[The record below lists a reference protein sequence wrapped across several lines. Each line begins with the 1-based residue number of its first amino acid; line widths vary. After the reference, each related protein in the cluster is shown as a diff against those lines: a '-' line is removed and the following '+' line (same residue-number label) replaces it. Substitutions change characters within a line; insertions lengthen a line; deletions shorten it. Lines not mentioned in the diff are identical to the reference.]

1 MLHMCDLPFNVMI
14 GMGKCTP
21 DEEGFLCLEADSKYH
36 NHVGT
41 VHASA
46 LYSLGEATAGQ
57 AMVEL
62 MGAKTADY
70 LVLLGRSEGKY
81 RKPAQGRIRS
91 FVITPQEELDALMET
106 LTRKSRT
113 RQTVVVELRDGDENV
128 VGIFT
133 FHWVIMKN

>member
-1 MLHMCDLPFNVMI
+1 MCDLPFNVMI
-14 GMGKCTP
+14 GMGKCAP
-21 DEEGFLCLEADSKYH
+21 DEEGFLCLEADQKYT

-62 MGAKTADY
+62 MGDRVSEF
-70 LVLLGRSEGKY
+70 LVLLARTEGKY

-91 FVITPQEELDALMET
+91 FVVTPQEELDELKET
-106 LTRKSRT
+106 LTRKSRA
-113 RQTVVVELRDGDENV
+113 RQTVVTELRDDAGDV
-128 VGIFT
+128 VGVFT
-133 FHWVIMKN
+133 YHWMIMKQ